1 MLVSLHCA
9 WLAKRARRGTDE
21 PGRPWLKHRSRDSI
35 VSPRAQNHHRPL
47 CGSSMAKYA
56 QNTTCGHT
64 CPWGTGDDNLPPDSF
79 TQAAQ
84 KAAAKR
90 REVQE
95 KDIREVEVEPE
106 DGAWSPSQLR
116 PTSARSAA
124 ARSNA
129 HPSARSTAS
138 QKAKKVETEMES
150 KVMDLINQCL
160 DKKVLELRQLTTTSP
175 PNDGAASSVVKTARS
190 SATGFTTERSVKSCG
205 TEQSALPEADD
216 VHVTMANKRA
226 QIKKLSDASLG
237 QFDAD
242 QSREAYLEMQK
253 SAAAARNKNRS
264 ALTFDYAPSAR
275 SAKAAP
281 KVAPK
286 AAPKKAKAA
295 EEKKGYEALERYPAL
310 LKEIQDLSASKHDA
324 PQGLT
329 SNGKQK
335 QAMKLSDA
343 SLGKF
348 DNNESRLAFLEM
360 QKSAQEARNKNRSN
374 LCFGE
379 EVSSPKG
386 AGGKDVTMAG
396 KRASAQKL
404 SDASLGMFDAD
415 QSQMAY
421 LDMQNT
427 AAEMR
432 NKNRVG
438 QGIF

>member
-1 MLVSLHCA
+1 
-9 WLAKRARRGTDE
+9 
-21 PGRPWLKHRSRDSI
+21 
-35 VSPRAQNHHRPL
+35 
-47 CGSSMAKYA
+47 MAKYA

-64 CPWGTGDDNLPPDSF
+64 CPWSTGDDNLPPDSF

-95 KDIREVEVEPE
+95 KDIREVEASPKPSGRDTGRALEEKKVRVEPE

>member
-1 MLVSLHCA
+1 
-9 WLAKRARRGTDE
+9 
-21 PGRPWLKHRSRDSI
+21 LKHRSRDSI

-95 KDIREVEVEPE
+95 KDIREVEASPKPSGRDTGRALEEKKVRVEPE

-205 TEQSALPEADD
+205 TEQ
-216 VHVTMANKRA
+216 
-226 QIKKLSDASLG
+226 
-237 QFDAD
+237 
-242 QSREAYLEMQK
+242 
-253 SAAAARNKNRS
+253 
-264 ALTFDYAPSAR
+264 
-275 SAKAAP
+275 
-281 KVAPK
+281 
-286 AAPKKAKAA
+286 
-295 EEKKGYEALERYPAL
+295 
-310 LKEIQDLSASKHDA
+310 
-324 PQGLT
+324 
-329 SNGKQK
+329 
-335 QAMKLSDA
+335 
-343 SLGKF
+343 
-348 DNNESRLAFLEM
+348 
-360 QKSAQEARNKNRSN
+360 
-374 LCFGE
+374 
-379 EVSSPKG
+379 
-386 AGGKDVTMAG
+386 
-396 KRASAQKL
+396 
-404 SDASLGMFDAD
+404 
-415 QSQMAY
+415 
-421 LDMQNT
+421 
-427 AAEMR
+427 
-432 NKNRVG
+432 
-438 QGIF
+438 